1 MAYEKQ
7 TWATGDVVT
16 AAKLNNME
24 NGISGAYGLVVNA
37 IGEESTLTLD
47 ATYEE
52 IENAVNSG
60 RYVAVK
66 SVDSEDDGLY
76 FFDAVSAFGFDSS
89 NNKYTITAHH
99 VYETDSKTGYPSY
112 TDGESAPTI

>member
-1 MAYEKQ
+1 MSYIPTEWTK
-7 TWATGDVVT
+7 GDIVT
-16 AAKLNNME
+16 SEKLNKIE
-24 NGISGAYGLVVNA
+24 NGISGAYGLIVNA
-37 IGEESTLTLD
+37 IGEESTVTLD

-66 SVDSEDDGLY
+66 SVGSEDEGLY
-76 FFDAVSAFGFDSS
+76 FFDAVSALGFDSE
-89 NNKYTITAHH
+89 NNKYTITARD

-112 TDGESAPTI
+112 TDIHA